1 MGMNF
6 TRRLVGLQ
14 EKMTEIG
21 LDLVVYG
28 NCQNFQYLTDLF
40 GGGVEA
46 VIDWRS
52 HIDMQT
58 SEVNNIFVPREGEPI
73 LTLSDQF
80 AGHASE
86 AWISDVRVLDRRL
99 VQASKYGECVN
110 EVISDLG
117 LEGNKV
123 GMGDHVYGSTVV
135 AIQRTIDNAEFYA
148 AEALLDHLRV
158 IKDPLEIERLRKAG
172 ELTDRVMERI
182 IPKIREGVTQYELQF
197 EVEYQG
203 RRMGA
208 TDVSFPPTV
217 GFVKSGSVPS
227 PNVSNVPKDDGLVP
241 GTCIFFDIG
250 FVLDGYCSDFGRSF
264 YFGPASVEVKKG
276 YEALQQSVVETVDKM
291 HDNSMRVCDLYPTV
305 EKILDRLGYGDYLRA
320 RLGESRSL
328 GHNIGIEVH
337 EPPRLN
343 PNYDNILRA
352 NMIMALEP
360 KIWHSGEYY
369 LRVEDIILVG
379 TNKSEFITKFD
390 RELFQL

>member
-1 MGMNF
+1 MNF
-6 TRRLVGLQ
+6 KRRLVGLQ
-14 EKMTEIG
+14 EKMTEID

-58 SEVNNIFVPREGEPI
+58 SEVDNIFVPREGEPI
-73 LTLSDQF
+73 LTLSGQF
-80 AGHASE
+80 SGHASE
-86 AWISDVRVLDRRL
+86 AWISDVRVLDRSL
-99 VQASKYGECVN
+99 VRAGKYGESVK
-110 EVISDLG
+110 EVISDLD

-123 GMGDHVYGSTVV
+123 GIGDHVYGSTVV
-135 AIQRTIDNAEFYA
+135 AIQRNVENADFYA
-148 AEALLDHLRV
+148 AEALMDHLRV
-158 IKDPLEIERLRKAG
+158 IKEPLEIDRLRKVG
-172 ELTDRVMERI
+172 ELTDRVMEMV
-182 IPKIREGVTQYELQF
+182 IPKIREGVSQYELQY

-203 RRMGA
+203 RHMGA
-208 TDVSFPPTV
+208 SDVSFPPTV

-250 FVLDGYCSDFGRSF
+250 FVVDGYCSDFGRSF

-305 EKILDRLGYGDYLRA
+305 EQILDRLGYGDYLRA

-379 TNKSEFITKFD
+379 TNKSEFLTKFD